1 MICNRGYKL
10 DRCQK
15 TVLNELL
22 DKYER
27 SRSYLGENRVS
38 QSFAVTMAKKFPRYA
53 DDSEYDF
60 FREINDSLLEIEEES
75 VIRLEYEKNGTIKKL
90 FL

>member
-1 MICNRGYKL
+1 M
-10 DRCQK
+10 
-15 TVLNELL
+15 
-22 DKYER
+22 
-27 SRSYLGENRVS
+27 S

-60 FREINDSLLEIEEES
+60 FREINDSFLEIEEES